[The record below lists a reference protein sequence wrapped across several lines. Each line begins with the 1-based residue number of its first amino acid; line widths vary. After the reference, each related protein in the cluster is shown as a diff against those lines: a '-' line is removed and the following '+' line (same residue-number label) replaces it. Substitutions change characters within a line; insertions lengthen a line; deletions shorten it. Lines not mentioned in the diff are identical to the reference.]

1 MSGLGKAELFLST
14 PFDKRCPAFSPDGRW
29 LAYSSNELGIFQ
41 IYVRPFPGP
50 GGQAKIS
57 DTEGD
62 YPVWSHNGRE
72 LLFTASTPG
81 RGDTLMTVNYTD
93 HAGSFTAGKPR
104 IWSSTPVQPR
114 VDSIW
119 DLAPDGK
126 RLVAT
131 VVLEGEGPK
140 LTHAT
145 FVFNFADELQRRA
158 GRTVEAN

>member
-1 MSGLGKAELFLST
+1 
-14 PFDKRCPAFSPDGRW
+14 
-29 LAYSSNELGIFQ
+29 
-41 IYVRPFPGP
+41 
-50 GGQAKIS
+50 
-57 DTEGD
+57 
-62 YPVWSHNGRE
+62 
-72 LLFTASTPG
+72 
-81 RGDTLMTVNYTD
+81 
-93 HAGSFTAGKPR
+93 
-104 IWSSTPVQPR
+104 VQPR